1 MKRKIWNQLT
11 EAVLIKAALIT
22 AIGTA
27 ISVVSTAEVSF
38 ASSPTDPFVQE
49 QSNAEEQTPQ
59 FTTENQST
67 TVDTRNNFAPSQS
80 EISKPNGLE
89 NPVLENR
96 ALEKPIVNQTSPAV
110 LEQKMPILPMTNAP
124 VPPTQSKPEK
134 AAETRPISN
143 NNAAP
148 AKKPQPKKINQ
159 TSTPKPAAKV
169 SRRSSSTQ
177 QTNRKVVARRKQG
190 MASWYGPGFHG
201 RRTANGER
209 FNQYGMTAAHRTLPI
224 GTQVRVTNLNN
235 GRSVVVRINDRGPFS
250 GGRIIDLS
258 KGAARLIGVIQSGVA
273 PVRLEV
279 LGR

>member
-11 EAVLIKAALIT
+11 DAVLIKAALIT

-27 ISVVSTAEVSF
+27 ISVVSIAEVSF
-38 ASSPTDPFVQE
+38 ASSPTDPLVQE
-49 QSNAEEQTPQ
+49 QSNTEEQTPQ
-59 FTTENQST
+59 STTENQST
-67 TVDTRNNFAPSQS
+67 TVDARNNFAPSQS

-89 NPVLENR
+89 NPILENR
-96 ALEKPIVNQTSPAV
+96 ALEQPLINQTFPAV
-110 LEQKMPILPMTNAP
+110 PEQKMPILPMTNAP

-143 NNAAP
+143 HNAAP
-148 AKKPQPKKINQ
+148 AKKPEPKKINQ

-177 QTNRKVVARRKQG
+177 PTNRKVVARRKQG

-273 PVRLEV
+273 PVRLEI